1 MTPRNATQ
9 VFANAASGL
18 TSGGD
23 VTGMLAQLV
32 DDSAE
37 ALSAQA
43 VGLLILNG
51 NNDLEL
57 LSCTSHRMAELE
69 AFQIQQDDGPC
80 IEVIRTARAISAAGK
95 DRILARWPLT
105 GPAILS
111 AGYQSVQAYP
121 LRWHGRTFGAINI
134 FKAEPRPEEED
145 DKLLGQAFADV
156 AAVLIVQS
164 DDLTSAQ
171 VTGRLGK
178 ALTARA
184 VIEQAKGVLAYTRG
198 LDLAAAYDLLRG
210 IAAEDH
216 ATLSDTADSI
226 VDEAQRKAQR

>member
-9 VFANAASGL
+9 VFANAVSGL
-18 TSGGD
+18 ADGGD
-23 VTGMLAQLV
+23 VTGMLARLV

-43 VGLLILNG
+43 VGLLIMNG
-51 NNDLEL
+51 HDGLEL
-57 LSCTSHRMAELE
+57 LSCTSHHVAELE
-69 AFQIQQDDGPC
+69 AFQVQQDDGPC
-80 IEVIRTARAISAAGK
+80 LEAIRATRAISEAGK

-105 GPAILS
+105 GPAILR

-121 LRWHGRTFGAINI
+121 LRWHGRTFGAMNI
-134 FKAEPRPEEED
+134 FKAGSQPAEEA

-156 AAVLIVQS
+156 AAVVIVQS

-171 VTGRLGK
+171 VTTRLGR

-184 VIEQAKGVLAYTRG
+184 VIEQAKGVLAYTRS
-198 LDLAAAYDLLRG
+198 LDLASAYDLLRD
-210 IAAEDH
+210 IATEH
-216 ATLSDTADSI
+216 HTTLSDTAASI
-226 VDEAQRKAQR
+226 VADAQRKIQR